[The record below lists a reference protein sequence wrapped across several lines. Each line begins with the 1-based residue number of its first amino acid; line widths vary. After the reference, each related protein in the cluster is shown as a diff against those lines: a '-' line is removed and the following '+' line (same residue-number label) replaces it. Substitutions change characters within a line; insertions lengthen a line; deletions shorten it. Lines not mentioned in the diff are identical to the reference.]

1 MRWPWRRALDDR
13 DAALDEEIRAHFA
26 MAIADRIARGES
38 PASAAAAARREF
50 GNVGHVKEATHD
62 LRGGAWIEQLA
73 QDLAYAVRSLRRAPG
88 FAAVAILTLALGIGV
103 NTAMFTVMNGVLLR
117 PLPFLDPD
125 RLFVAAY
132 APPPGPFLNV
142 RGLYD
147 SDFLQLLA
155 HDPIF
160 ERVTTFHSSTVTL
173 TAAGEPASLRTAVV
187 TPDFFRVLG
196 VAPAV
201 GRPFMS
207 SEAGPGRHNVVIL
220 SDALWRGRFGAK
232 RNVIGTSVM
241 LDGTP
246 HTIIGV
252 MSATFDF
259 PARTDL
265 WTPLEVTVSSHETR
279 IRTVIGRLNPTLTRT
294 QAQAAWPSVA
304 AQLGTAPELH
314 PRTFVAELIPLKD
327 VVVGDARRPLLIF
340 AGAVAF
346 VLLIACANVA
356 NLLLMRVATRD
367 REIAVRAALGAARM
381 RLIRQLLTE
390 TLAIAMLGA
399 AAGVALAVAGIRMLL
414 AIAPAETLPR
424 AGNVHVDGGVLLFT
438 AGLSIVTA
446 LLCGLVPALHAT
458 EPRLRASLVNG
469 ARTASSTHGRARALL
484 VVGEVAMAIV
494 LLTGAG
500 LMLRSF
506 HRMRSVDLGFRPAS
520 VLSATVD
527 LPPNAYRTAA
537 DMRDYQQRVVGELA
551 RIPGVRS
558 AAAVNWIPLGNNL
571 IAGDFHL
578 EVASRESSRNVADK
592 MVVSPEYFRT
602 MGIDVKRGRAFTE
615 RDRLDAVPVVIV
627 SQSVADRF
635 WPRGDAVGKR
645 ITMSDKPGP
654 NDWLTIVGVV
664 GDVVQAGV
672 TSKPDAALYQPIA
685 QTPQPFFLSHVTFVI
700 RPASESP
707 AIAPAM
713 RQVLRD
719 ADATM
724 PLRSI
729 QSLTDLIDGTMLAP
743 RFQSRMLVT
752 FSGLALLLAVIGI
765 YGVLAYGVA
774 QRLREIGIRV
784 ALGAAPSRVVAQ
796 VLRRTTALVLP
807 GLFIGILSSLA
818 LTRVLA
824 TYLFQVTP
832 TDPVTYVAVA
842 LLLAVVAFAASYLP
856 ARRASRVDPLIAL
869 RAE

>member
-1 MRWPWRRALDDR
+1 MRCPWRRALDDR
-13 DAALDEEIRAHFA
+13 DASLDEEIRAHFA

-38 PASAAAAARREF
+38 PADAAAAARREF

-62 LRGGAWIEQLA
+62 LRGGVWMEQFT
-73 QDLAYAVRSLRRAPG
+73 QDLVYAARSLRRAPG

-132 APPPGPFLNV
+132 APPPGPVLNV

-147 SDFLQLLA
+147 HDFLQLLA

-196 VAPAV
+196 VAPSV

-207 SEAGPGRHNVVIL
+207 SEAGAGRDNVVIL

-232 RNVIGTSVM
+232 RNVIGTSIT
-241 LDGTP
+241 LNGTP
-246 HTIIGV
+246 RTVIGV
-252 MSATFDF
+252 MPAAFDF

-265 WTPLEVTVSSHETR
+265 WTPLEVTVSPHETR
-279 IRTVIGRLNPTLTRT
+279 IRTVIGRLSSTLTQE

-304 AQLGTAPELH
+304 AHLGTAPELH
-314 PRTFVAELIPLKD
+314 PRTFVADLIPLRNL
-327 VVVGDARRPLLIF
+327 VVGDARRPLLIF
-340 AGAVAF
+340 AGAVTF

-356 NLLLMRVATRD
+356 NLLLMRVAARD

-381 RLIRQLLTE
+381 RLVRQLLTE

-399 AAGVALAVAGIRMLL
+399 AVGVALAAAGIRMLL

-424 AGNVHVDGGVLLFT
+424 ADNVHVDGGVLLFT

-446 LLCGLVPALHAT
+446 ILCGLVPALHAT
-458 EPRLRASLVNG
+458 ELRLRASLVNG
-469 ARTASSTHGRARALL
+469 ARTASGSHGRARGLL
-484 VVGEVAMAIV
+484 VVGEMAMAIV

-506 HRMRSVDLGFRPAS
+506 HRMRSVDLGFRPQS
-520 VLSATVD
+520 VLSVTVD

-558 AAAVNWIPLGNNL
+558 AGAVNWIPLGNDL

-578 EVASRESSRNVADK
+578 EGGPRALSGNVADK
-592 MVVSPEYFRT
+592 IVVSPEYFRT
-602 MGIDVKRGRAFTE
+602 MGIDVKQGRAFTE
-615 RDRLDAVPVVIV
+615 RDRL
-627 SQSVADRF
+627 
-635 WPRGDAVGKR
+635 
-645 ITMSDKPGP
+645 
-654 NDWLTIVGVV
+654 
-664 GDVVQAGV
+664 
-672 TSKPDAALYQPIA
+672 
-685 QTPQPFFLSHVTFVI
+685 
-700 RPASESP
+700 
-707 AIAPAM
+707 
-713 RQVLRD
+713 
-719 ADATM
+719 
-724 PLRSI
+724 
-729 QSLTDLIDGTMLAP
+729 LA
-743 RFQSRMLVT
+743 
-752 FSGLALLLAVIGI
+752 
-765 YGVLAYGVA
+765 
-774 QRLREIGIRV
+774 
-784 ALGAAPSRVVAQ
+784 
-796 VLRRTTALVLP
+796 
-807 GLFIGILSSLA
+807 
-818 LTRVLA
+818 
-824 TYLFQVTP
+824 
-832 TDPVTYVAVA
+832 
-842 LLLAVVAFAASYLP
+842 
-856 ARRASRVDPLIAL
+856 ARRRRWQTHHRGGQA